1 MEAGAAQGAAP
12 VAASGA
18 AVAAPTSAPSPQY
31 TPPPPPAMPQP
42 PMMADGGETPSGAS
56 SSGFGGKVKE
66 FFSDINIL
74 DVAISAFIVGG
85 VLYAVHYY
93 KFMIALEKSGYAD
106 LSTRVQR
113 LESQMAAAKK
123 SAEMNATGNGKMPM
137 RRKRALVTL

>member
-1 MEAGAAQGAAP
+1 MEGAPIPTPPAGG
-12 VAASGA
+12 
-18 AVAAPTSAPSPQY
+18 SPMY
-31 TPPPPPAMPQP
+31 NPPPPPMPP
-42 PMMADGGETPSGAS
+42 APAPAAPAATPVMAEGGTTGSGGG
-56 SSGFGGKVKE
+56 SGFTGKVKE
-66 FFSDINIL
+66 FFSDINLL

-93 KFMIALEKSGYAD
+93 KFMMMMEKTGYAD

-123 SAEMNATGNGKMPM
+123 NAEANAAGNGRMQPM